1 MSSRTIKVYRNAA
14 SPRALLVIAL
24 LLTLGACQSPAP
36 QPVNDAATAPVDT
49 PGGIDLAADY
59 RARLANGAAVY
70 QIDAAASDLRIYV
83 FRGGKAAKLGHNHVL
98 SAPRFEGYVS
108 LPSDA
113 VAEARFDLAFRFDEL
128 QIDDPA
134 LREQTGG
141 NFAGARSE
149 SDIAGTAKNM
159 LGPRVLNA
167 SEHPFARIR
176 SLGVAG
182 DWPILVA
189 TVAIEMHGTTR
200 EREVLLLVERSD
212 QQLRARGEL
221 VLRQTEFGVTP
232 LSILGGVIAVQDPVA
247 IRFDL
252 RAKRISP

>member
-1 MSSRTIKVYRNAA
+1 MKHLS
-14 SPRALLVIAL
+14 LAL
-24 LLTLGACQSPAP
+24 LLALGACQSPAP
-36 QPVNDAATAPVDT
+36 KVADTASTSASTVDLT
-49 PGGIDLAADY
+49 SDY
-59 RARLANGAAVY
+59 MARLTAGAAVY
-70 QIDAAASDLRIYV
+70 QVDAAISDLRIYV

-108 LPSDA
+108 VPSEA
-113 VAEARFDLAFRFDEL
+113 VADAAFDLQFRFDEL

-149 SDIAGTAKNM
+149 ADIAGTTKNM
-159 LGPRVLNA
+159 LGPSVLNA
-167 SEHPFARIR
+167 SERPFVRIR
-176 SLGVAG
+176 SLSIAG
-182 DWPILVA
+182 DWPMLVSI
-189 TVAIEMHGTTR
+189 VAIDMHDATR
-200 EREVLLLVERSD
+200 EREVLLQVERDD

>member
-1 MSSRTIKVYRNAA
+1 MKTPRGLAA
-14 SPRALLVIAL
+14 VVLA
-24 LLTLGACQSPAP
+24 LTLGACLTPAP
-36 QPVNDAATAPVDT
+36 QPAVDAPAATASVDPAT
-49 PGGIDLAADY
+49 DYQALLAGGTQVWRVDPS
-59 RARLANGAAVY
+59 
-70 QIDAAASDLRIYV
+70 ASDLRIYV

-108 LPSDA
+108 VAGDA
-113 VAEARFDLAFRFDEL
+113 AADARFDLLFRFDEL
-128 QIDDPA
+128 RIDDPA

-149 SDIAGTAKNM
+149 SDISGTRKNM
-159 LGPRVLNA
+159 LGPRVLGA
-167 SEHPFARIR
+167 DEFPTLRVS
-176 SLGVAG
+176 SLAVAG
-182 DWPILVA
+182 DWPMLVA
-189 TVAIEMHGTTR
+189 TVAVEMHGVRR
-200 EREVLLLVERSD
+200 ERELLLQVERDD

-252 RAKRISP
+252 RATRLSL

>member
-1 MSSRTIKVYRNAA
+1 MSSRTIKGAWHMTQGA
-14 SPRALLVIAL
+14 SVTLA
-24 LLTLGACQSPAP
+24 LTLALAACQAPAP
-36 QPVNDAATAPVDT
+36 KVESDASIPPPSTT
-49 PGGIDLAADY
+49 PGLDLAADY
-59 RARLANGAAVY
+59 GARLAGGAAVY
-70 QIDAAASDLRIYV
+70 RVDTATSDLRIYV

-108 LPSDA
+108 MPSDA
-113 VAEARFDLAFRFDEL
+113 VADASFDLQFRFDEL
-128 QIDDPA
+128 RIDDPV

-149 SDIAGTAKNM
+149 SDMAGTMKNM
-159 LGPRVLNA
+159 LGPRVLSA
-167 SEHPFARIR
+167 DEHPYVRIR
-176 SLGVAG
+176 SLLIAG
-182 DWPILVA
+182 DWPMLVA
-189 TVAIEMHGTTR
+189 RVAIEMHGVGR
-200 EREVLLLVERSD
+200 ERDVLLQVERDD

-252 RAKRISP
+252 RAKRLSR